1 MEGLLK
7 PKHFV
12 YYINQVGKKQIFN
25 NAGEG
30 IIINQINMSMFDSKN
45 KDYED
50 GGFEIDA
57 SDAETIIGS
66 SVKVDGDFVS
76 DGDVLVQGILN
87 GSLKTKGDLRVEKG
101 AKIKA
106 DVEATNAKVA
116 GEIEGNVAIQNSLII
131 DGSAKIEGDIVT
143 KVLSIEPGAVLNG
156 HCSVSARAEKQQ
168 IEPSV
173 VQKPSKED
181 K

>member
-1 MEGLLK
+1 M
-7 PKHFV
+7 
-12 YYINQVGKKQIFN
+12 
-25 NAGEG
+25 A
-30 IIINQINMSMFDSKN
+30 MFDSKN

-50 GGFEIDA
+50 GGFEMDA

-87 GSLKTKGDLRVEKG
+87 GSLKTKGNLRVEKG

-106 DVEATNAKVA
+106 DVEAANAQVS
-116 GEIEGNVAIQNSLII
+116 GEIEGNVLIKNNLVI
-131 DGSAKIEGDIVT
+131 GSSATISGDIST

-156 HCSVSARAEKQQ
+156 HCSVSSSKKQEDSEPADIQ
-168 IEPSV
+168 EPIE
-173 VQKPSKED
+173 ED
-181 K
+181 EE